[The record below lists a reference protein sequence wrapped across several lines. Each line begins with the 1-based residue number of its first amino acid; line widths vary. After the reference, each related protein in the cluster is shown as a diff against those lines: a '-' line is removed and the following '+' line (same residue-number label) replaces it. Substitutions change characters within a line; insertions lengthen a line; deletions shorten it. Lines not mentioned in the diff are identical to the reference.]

1 MVKRGNEMNVNVM
14 KKYLKNIYRLESSL
28 YEQNLLYNKINAQ
41 INGLKNQP
49 EEALYEENQKQKE
62 SITDILGGIAGFG
75 LLGAAALIIIR
86 GVYSFFAYAGGI
98 IADLFTGR
106 LWDWLTQL
114 ALIGALIGVG
124 ISIVIII
131 WDIISTKYRLNK
143 ENEEIRLL
151 NAEIMEKNRRNNY
164 YISQKIVILNKEKDR
179 LLAVYRETKNTL
191 NEYYSY
197 NIIFPKYRHL
207 EAISSFCE
215 YFSSG
220 RCISLEGHEGAYN
233 IYANELIQGIII
245 NKLDNIIE
253 HLDRIEDNQYM
264 LYSAIKEGN
273 EQSAYIA
280 SQINNTANLL
290 AKIESNSDVTAYY
303 SKISAQNTE
312 CLKWMKIFDRR

>member
-1 MVKRGNEMNVNVM
+1 MVKWGSEMNVNVM
-14 KKYLKNIYRLESSL
+14 KKYLKNIYKLESSL
-28 YEQNLLYNKINAQ
+28 YEQNLLYNEINAQ

-62 SITDILGGIAGFG
+62 SITDILGSIVGFG
-75 LLGAAALIIIR
+75 LLGAVALIIIR
-86 GVYSFFAYAGGI
+86 GVYSFFAYTGGI

-106 LWDWLTQL
+106 LWDWLTQF

-131 WDIISTKYRLNK
+131 WNIISTKYRLNK
-143 ENEEIRLL
+143 ENEEIQLL
-151 NAEIMEKNRRNNY
+151 NAEIMEKNRCNNY
-164 YISQKIVILNKEKDR
+164 YINQKIIILNKEKDR
-179 LLAVYRETKNTL
+179 LLSAYRETKNTL

-207 EAISSFCE
+207 EAISSFYE

-220 RCISLEGHEGAYN
+220 RCTSLDGHEGAYN
-233 IYANELIQGIII
+233 IYENELRQGVII